1 VAINAILFLLLAEG
15 SLRLISRWSDSS
27 LLVSPTAKSEERMP
41 RWRGKPGTPARGGWF
56 NSLGFLDEEFSR
68 ERTPGVRRMVAL
80 GDSFAVGVVPYQ
92 DNFLTL
98 LDGLLDQSIETE
110 VYNFGIP
117 ATGPEDYL
125 YLYRKEARL
134 YRPDL
139 VLLCLFVG
147 NDIRPIRRA
156 SPLHRDSLLFF
167 NVIRR
172 LGVLGGDRFTATW
185 QKQDQP
191 TFTQDEFL
199 EIERGRMK
207 IVRRSLDA
215 RRRRAYAHTFQALNE
230 ILLEVGDRLRIVLIP
245 DEFQVNE
252 ALFRS
257 LAGGAESEFEL
268 ERPQRVLR
276 EFLDERGVLYLDLLP
291 VLREAERVE
300 RTYKPRD
307 THWNVRGNRV
317 AGEAIADWLMSES
330 WS

>member
-1 VAINAILFLLLAEG
+1 VALNVIIFLLLAEG
-15 SLRLISRWSDSS
+15 SLRLLSRWSDSP
-27 LLVSPTAKSEERMP
+27 LLVSPNAKSEERMR
-41 RWRGKPGTPARGGWF
+41 RWRGKPGTPARGSWF

-68 ERTPGVRRMVAL
+68 ERTPGVRRLVAL
-80 GDSFAVGVVPYQ
+80 GDSFAVGVVPYK

-125 YLYRKEARL
+125 YLYRTEAHL
-134 YRPDL
+134 YSPDL

-147 NDIRPIRRA
+147 NDVRPIKKA
-156 SPLHRDSLLFF
+156 SLLHRESLLFF
-167 NVIRR
+167 NVIHR
-172 LGVLGGDRFTATW
+172 LGILGGDRFTATW

-191 TFTQDEFL
+191 TFTQEEFF

-215 RRRRAYAHTFQALNE
+215 RRRRAYVQTLQALDE
-230 ILLEVGDRLRIVLIP
+230 ILSEVDDRLRVVLIP

-276 EFLDERGVLYLDLLP
+276 EFLDERRVRYLDLLP
-291 VLREAERVE
+291 VLREAEEAE

-317 AGEAIADWLMSES
+317 AAEAIAAWLMDEA
-330 WS
+330 